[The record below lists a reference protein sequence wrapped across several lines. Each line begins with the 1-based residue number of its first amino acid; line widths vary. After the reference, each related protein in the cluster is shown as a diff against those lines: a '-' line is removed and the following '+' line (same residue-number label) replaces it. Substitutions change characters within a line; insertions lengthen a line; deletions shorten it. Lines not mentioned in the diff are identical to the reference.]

1 MSDNLTIMSLS
12 KKKLYSALS
21 LWFLL
26 IVLWPRSSNNLH
38 PDEAQESS
46 HEGLYKS
53 QLTSANFGLLGVSFF
68 ESQNNQ
74 RKWNIEAK
82 FGELHRKENYAY
94 LQDVTTYFFSDKTNN
109 KVTTKSDYGRSWTNK
124 NLVELEGNVTVRS
137 QKGYLFNMD
146 KLNYDGNS
154 KEFTTEDVVTMR
166 GPDEDRPTMQLKG
179 TGLLANLE
187 REHFIIK
194 KSVSAVKKLK
204 NGKSMRIASKTGE
217 FFTNENRAVFIN
229 KVHSEM
235 PNSTVIDSD
244 VFEMVTDGSGEK
256 LEARGNVKFD
266 SKERFGKAE
275 NLYLE
280 VGGTEIILDGRAEII
295 SKENKSRLAGRR
307 IKLYTEDDRV
317 EVEEA
322 EGSTEK

>member
-1 MSDNLTIMSLS
+1 MNLSPA
-12 KKKLYSALS
+12 KLHTALA

-26 IVLWPRSSNNLH
+26 VVIWPKSSNNLH
-38 PDEAQESS
+38 PEEARESS

-53 QLTSANFGLLGVSFF
+53 QITNANFGLLGVHFF

-94 LQDVTTYFFSDKTNN
+94 LQDVTTYFYSDKTNN
-109 KVTTKSDYGRSWTNK
+109 KITTKSDYGRSWTNK
-124 NLVELEGNVTVRS
+124 SLVELEGNVTVRS
-137 QKGYLFNMD
+137 QKGYLFSMD
-146 KLNYDGNS
+146 KLNYDGNV
-154 KEFTTEDVVTMR
+154 KEFTSEDVVTMR
-166 GPDEDRPTMQLKG
+166 GPDELHPTMQLKG

-194 KSVSAVKKLK
+194 KSVSAIKKLK
-204 NGKSMRIASKTGE
+204 NGKNMRIISKTGE

-235 PNSTVIDSD
+235 PDATIIDSD
-244 VFEMVTDGSGEK
+244 VFEMLTDGSNEK

-266 SKERFGKAE
+266 SKERYGKAE

-307 IKLYTEDDRV
+307 IRLYTEDDRV

-322 EGSTEK
+322 EGSSEK